1 MVRTTP
7 GHVLRKHIQNFVI
20 ESGRGEHQGRCRIA
34 SAGNAERWGLLED
47 AVDAVEFAASFL
59 DGAEFEAG
67 GICQARYAFAIG
79 YGGSIAAAED
89 DRRDGEVEFIHE
101 LLAEEGSVDLAAA
114 FAEET
119 FDLPFRGKPF
129 EGFGE
134 IEAGAGGKEDVV
146 HT

>member
-67 GICQARYAFAIG
+67 GICQARYAFALG

-89 DRRDGEVEFIHE
+89 DRRDGEVEFIHVMRE
-101 LLAEEGSVDLAAA
+101 QPIA
-114 FAEET
+114 
-119 FDLPFRGKPF
+119 PPPPRKPKYTYTPRSKPTQVI
-129 EGFGE
+129 G
-134 IEAGAGGKEDVV
+134 ID
-146 HT
+146 